1 MFYKKA
7 ETGQGQ
13 PQTHRRAPA
22 SQPERLFL
30 SLLQVQPVPSSQ
42 APIKDLKVWFFS
54 VFFLFFRSEKSYIHI
69 LKGLSSVC
77 PAPKVAAVE
86 T

>member
-13 PQTHRRAPA
+13 PQTRSRAPA

-30 SLLQVQPVPSSQ
+30 SLLQVQLVPSSQ
-42 APIKDLKVWFFS
+42 APIKDLKLFF
-54 VFFLFFRSEKSYIHI
+54 FFFFFRSEKSYIHI

>member
-13 PQTHRRAPA
+13 PQTRSRAPA
-22 SQPERLFL
+22 LQPERLFL
-30 SLLQVQPVPSSQ
+30 SLLQVQLVPSSQ
-42 APIKDLKVWFFS
+42 APIKDLKLFF
-54 VFFLFFRSEKSYIHI
+54 FFRSEKSYIHI